1 MLFEINI
8 GGQLR
13 PLKFGMIALYAY
25 EKRTGRNA
33 EQDFAKQSY
42 GAGNI
47 TLLVDITY
55 SGLECGYRTQ
65 KKEID
70 FDEFTVAD
78 WLSEPGVIENVIE
91 AMYKSLPTA
100 EDGDEKKSKP
110 QAKSRTLAG

>member
-1 MLFEINI
+1 MLIQINM

-13 PLKFGMIALYAY
+13 PLKFGMSALYAY

-33 EQDFAKQSY
+33 EQDFSKQTS
-42 GAGNI
+42 GAGGI
-47 TLLVDITY
+47 TLLVDIAY

-78 WLSEPGVIENVIE
+78 WIGEPGVIDLVIE
-91 AMYKSLPTA
+91 AMYSSLPTA

-110 QAKSRTLAG
+110 PAK